1 MAWTNEQLKAIKTR
15 GGKILVSAAAGSGK
29 TAVLSQRVLD
39 FVLSGGNIDR
49 LLVVTF
55 TEAAAL
61 EMKQRIKSKIEDEV
75 LSQKENEHLIKQLTL
90 IENAKITTMDSFY
103 AELVKQNF
111 DKLSI
116 MPNFSILSSAEEKLL
131 KNKVSKKVLEES
143 FNRKDYVELLDI
155 FNANDMDLIKD
166 KVIKIADFLSTIPFY
181 QDYVKD
187 FINKYDLDYYK
198 DLYIK
203 SVKNKMLSYQTL
215 YDEIKE
221 ELFNSSSDF
230 DKLNVNI
237 FEEKNIIEKI
247 LNAKDFDDLSKII
260 RLASF
265 QRQASI
271 RNHNDDYVF
280 NKYKKIRES
289 FKNEINKKLKYLVN
303 VSDNEYYN
311 QVKLMKKAIITLFDI
326 VIKFKNNL
334 LEEKKK
340 INKYSFSD
348 IPLFVI
354 DLLIKDKKKTS
365 LANDI
370 SQSFD
375 EILIDEYQDTNKLQS
390 VIFNAISKNEE
401 NLFLVG
407 DIKQS
412 IYKFRSACPEIFNED
427 KIKSYKDKFPML
439 ITLSRNFRSRD
450 LVLDFCNYIFEA
462 TMSNYLGE
470 VEYTSDEK
478 LYNGAIF
485 PANEDAISEV
495 DVINFEEESDLEDDL
510 SKTEKEAIHVSKRI
524 KDLLDSKYQVY
535 DKKGFYRDIKPSDI
549 AILSRS
555 LSDSEIYINSLKA
568 NGIGVYCNKDLV
580 FFDNYDVK
588 LIISILKTIDNVYDD
603 VSLMTILKSNLFN
616 VSDND
621 IAKVIIQN
629 KYCYLYD
636 SIRKSEDKNLNN
648 ILDIIK
654 EMKDYSNNNT
664 LEDIL
669 NYVYNK
675 LYVINIIGTDKNK
688 IKNLSLM
695 IKNAKDFE
703 KDSPKSLHEFVYYIE
718 EILLDKSS
726 FAGANPLSDGDNVLL
741 TTIHRSKGLEYPVVF
756 VCNTGK
762 KFNEEDFKNDFLIDS
777 NYGIAFDLF
786 DTENKYKYETIPM
799 IVLKDKMKLLMLSEE
814 LRILYVALTRAREKL
829 IITGT
834 INNLSKFLKDASY
847 LIGNEKQVD
856 KMYLQNCNTYLSFI
870 LSSLLKHKSAKNLRD
885 YANIDCKTYMHDAK
899 FRINI
904 VNKNDIKEYKEYKE
918 IQQDL
923 TNKEEKIKNYN
934 NLYTLIP
941 EHLSVS
947 DIKSLSSNYLRKPYF
962 LNSNI
967 KSTNKGTLYHKIFEL
982 LPIKKYSISSLKE
995 EINKLNIHDDEKNL
1009 IDIEKIFAY
1018 LTSDLYDMI
1027 LNSDF
1032 VYKEK
1037 PVLFYAPSS
1046 YYDDKLKEGN
1056 VLLDGIIDLL
1066 FIKDDCYYIVD
1077 YKTDNVEELDELKN
1091 RYQVQLDLYEI
1102 AVKETLGAK
1111 KVKKFIYSIKL
1122 NKFIEV

>member
-61 EMKQRIKSKIEDEV
+61 EMKQRIKSKIEEEV
-75 LSQKENEHLIKQLTL
+75 LAQKENEHLIKQLTL

-103 AELVKQNF
+103 SELVKQNF
-111 DKLSI
+111 DKLDI

-131 KNKVSKKVLEES
+131 KNKIIKETLEES
-143 FNRKDYVELLDI
+143 FDEDCYIELLDI
-155 FNANDMDLIKD
+155 FNASDIDLIKE
-166 KVIKIADFLSTIPFY
+166 KVIKIAEFLSTIPFY
-181 QDYVKD
+181 QDCVKD

-198 DLYIK
+198 NLYIK
-203 SVKNKMLSYQTL
+203 SVKNKMLSYQML

-260 RLASF
+260 RLTSF

-280 NKYKKIRES
+280 NKYKKIREN
-289 FKNEINKKLKYLVN
+289 FKNEINKKLKFLVN
-303 VSDNEYYN
+303 ISDEEYYH
-311 QVKLMKKAIITLFDI
+311 QIRLMKKTIITLFDI

-354 DLLIKDKKKTS
+354 DLLIKDKKKTP
-365 LANDI
+365 LAYDI

-390 VIFNAISKNEE
+390 IIFNAISKNEE

-412 IYKFRSACPEIFNED
+412 IYKFRSACPEIFNDD
-427 KIKSYKDKFPML
+427 KTKSYKDKFPML
-439 ITLSRNFRSRD
+439 ITLSRNFRSRN

-470 VEYTSDEK
+470 VEYNSDEK
-478 LYNGAIF
+478 LYAGALF
-485 PANEDAISEV
+485 PENEEMVSEV
-495 DVINFEEESDLEDDL
+495 DIINFEEESDLDDDL
-510 SKTEKEAIHVSKRI
+510 SKVEKEAIYVCERI
-524 KDLLDSKYQVY
+524 KNLLDSKYQVY

-555 LSDSEIYINSLKA
+555 LSDSDIYINSLKE

-588 LIISILKTIDNVYDD
+588 LIISILKIIDNVYDD
-603 VSLMTILKSNLFN
+603 VSLMTVLKSNLFS

-621 IAKVIIQN
+621 IAKIRIEN

-636 SIRKSEDKNLNN
+636 AIRKSDDKNLND

-654 EMKDYSNNNT
+654 DIKDYSNNNT

-675 LYVINIIGTDKNK
+675 LDVINIIGTNKNK

-695 IKNAKDFE
+695 IKNARDFE
-703 KDSPKSLHEFVYYIE
+703 KTSSKSLHEFVYYIE

-762 KFNEEDFKNDFLIDS
+762 KFNEEDFKNDYLIDS

-786 DTENKYKYETIPM
+786 DVKNKYKYETIPM

-870 LSSLLKHKSAKNLRD
+870 LSSLLKHKCAKNLRD
-885 YANIDCKTYMHDAK
+885 YANIDCKTYIHEAK
-899 FRINI
+899 FKVNIIEKSNI
-904 VNKNDIKEYKEYKE
+904 VKKTTEEKDKV
-918 IQQDL
+918 DL
-923 TNKEEKIKNYN
+923 SFTEEKIKNYN
-934 NLYTLIP
+934 NLYVSIP

-962 LNSNI
+962 LNSDI
-967 KSTNKGTLYHKIFEL
+967 RSTNKGTLYHKIFEL
-982 LPIKKYSISSLKE
+982 LPVKKYSISSLKE
-995 EINKLNIHDDEKNL
+995 AINNINISDEEKQF

-1027 LNSDF
+1027 LNSDV

-1046 YYDDKLKEGN
+1046 YYNDSIKDGKI
-1056 VLLDGIIDLL
+1056 LLDGIIDLL

-1077 YKTDNVEELDELKN
+1077 YKTDNVNELYELKC
-1091 RYQVQLDLYEI
+1091 RYQMQLDLYEI
-1102 AVKETLGAK
+1102 AVKEILGAK
-1111 KVKKFIYSIKL
+1111 KVKKFIYSIML
-1122 NKFIEV
+1122 NKYIEV